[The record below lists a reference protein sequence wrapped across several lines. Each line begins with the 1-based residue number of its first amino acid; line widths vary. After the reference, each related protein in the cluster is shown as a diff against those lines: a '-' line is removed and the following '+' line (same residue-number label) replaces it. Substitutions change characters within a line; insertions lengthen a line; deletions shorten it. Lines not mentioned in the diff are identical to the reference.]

1 MKALITGGSNGIGLE
16 IARLLS
22 EKGCIV
28 FIAARN
34 KEKLKKAAEEIKN
47 CHTISVDLSRP
58 EKCIELHD
66 KIKDIDILVNSA
78 GFGAWGEFV
87 NTDLDNELN
96 MIDLNIKSV
105 HILTKLY
112 LRDFIARDRGYILN
126 VASLAAFGSGP
137 LMAAYYGT
145 KSYVYKLTTAINEE
159 LREKKSHVKVSVLC
173 PGPVDTGFNKRAG
186 VKFSVKPLTAEYTAK
201 YCVEKMLKG
210 EMTIIPGRINRIS
223 ALLSK
228 IAPERLVLKVCCMI
242 QLNKSA
248 K

>member
-1 MKALITGGSNGIGLE
+1 MKALITGGSSGIGLE

-22 EKGCIV
+22 EKGCTV

-34 KEKLKKAAEEIKN
+34 KEKLKAAAGNIKN
-47 CHTISVDLSRP
+47 CRTIAVDLSKP
-58 EKCIELHD
+58 EKCTELHD
-66 KIKDIDILVNSA
+66 KIKDIDILVNNA

-96 MIDLNIKSV
+96 MIDLNIKAV

-112 LRDFIARDRGYILN
+112 LRDFTAKDKGYILN

-137 LMAAYYGT
+137 LMAGYYGT
-145 KSYVYKLTTAINEE
+145 KAYVYKLTTAINEE
-159 LREKKSHVKVSVLC
+159 LRMKKSHVKVSVLC

-186 VKFSVKPLTAEYTAK
+186 VKFSMKPLTDKYVAK
-201 YCVEKMLKG
+201 YCVDKMLKN
-210 EMTIIPGRINRIS
+210 EMTIIPGKLAKIT

-228 IAPERLVLKVCCMI
+228 FAPERLVLKACYMI
-242 QLNKSA
+242 QKNKGV